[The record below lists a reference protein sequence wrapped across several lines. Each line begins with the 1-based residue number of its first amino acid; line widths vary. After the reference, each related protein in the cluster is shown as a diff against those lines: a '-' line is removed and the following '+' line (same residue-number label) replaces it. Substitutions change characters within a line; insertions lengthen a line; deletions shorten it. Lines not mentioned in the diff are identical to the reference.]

1 MNTNV
6 ACGAYG
12 LWTMAYGMDL
22 GKISAVESV
31 WILGF
36 VCSMIDEREAA
47 KRFDNAMVIPI
58 ERILA
63 GNR

>member
-1 MNTNV
+1 
-6 ACGAYG
+6 
-12 LWTMAYGMDL
+12 MAYGMDL

>member
-1 MNTNV
+1 
-6 ACGAYG
+6 
-12 LWTMAYGMDL
+12 MAYGRWLMDL
-22 GKISAVESV
+22 GKISTVESV
-31 WILGF
+31 WILGV

-47 KRFDNAMVIPI
+47 KRFDNAVVVPI